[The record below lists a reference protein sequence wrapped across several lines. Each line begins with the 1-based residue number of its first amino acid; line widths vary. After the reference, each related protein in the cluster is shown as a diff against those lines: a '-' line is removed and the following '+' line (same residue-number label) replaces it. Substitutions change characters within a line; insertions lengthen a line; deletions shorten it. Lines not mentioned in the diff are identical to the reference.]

1 MLISR
6 AASATNAAS
15 VFAADGLDRSARNHN
30 VIHDRAIRPANAR
43 TCTSAFSVNVSAGNG
58 DGAMGQGK
66 LIVSGANAGAAVIAG
81 AAIGAYGSAFDAD
94 AVERPV
100 RA

>member
-1 MLISR
+1 MLVSR
-6 AASATNAAS
+6 AASTANATS
-15 VFAADGLDRSARNHN
+15 VFAADGLDRSARNRN
-30 VIHDRAIRPANAR
+30 AIHDRAIRSTNACAR
-43 TCTSAFSVNVSAGNG
+43 TPAFGVNVSAGNG

-66 LIVSGANAGAAVIAG
+66 LVESGTNAGAAVTAV
-81 AAIGAYGSAFDAD
+81 AAIRAHGSAFDAD